1 MQFRTNKLIRVFTF
15 SFFALMTACTI
26 ENLPNNANNSNVT
39 NSNSVNANSPKNSA
53 NVNSSNTNS
62 PNSNIA
68 ANNPAPEPPPE
79 SNSNYPPYNSGTSSN
94 QAPAAD
100 VISVSKLIIPVEGIK
115 KENLRDTFRDAR
127 SEGRVHNAID
137 IMAAGGTPVL
147 AATDGKIVKFHD
159 SNLGGITIYQES
171 SDNPRLVLYY
181 AHLQRRADNLME
193 NTDVKKGTVIGYV
206 GDTGNAGAGNYHLHF
221 AMWIVD
227 DPKRYWDGANVNPYD
242 YLK

>member
-1 MQFRTNKLIRVFTF
+1 M
-15 SFFALMTACTI
+15 
-26 ENLPNNANNSNVT
+26 
-39 NSNSVNANSPKNSA
+39 
-53 NVNSSNTNS
+53 
-62 PNSNIA
+62 PNSNIVRN
-68 ANNPAPEPPPE
+68 ANAPEPPPE
-79 SNSNYPPYNSGTSSN
+79 SNSNYPPYNSGAGNN
-94 QAPAAD
+94 QNPSAE

-115 KENLRDTFRDAR
+115 KENLRDTFNDAR
-127 SEGRVHNAID
+127 SEGRVHNALD

-181 AHLQRRADNLME
+181 AHLQRRADNLAE
-193 NTDVKKGTVIGYV
+193 NTEVKKGTVIGYV
-206 GDTGNAGAGNYHLHF
+206 GDTGNAGAGNFHLHF

>member
-1 MQFRTNKLIRVFTF
+1 MQLRTGKLIAIFVF
-15 SFFALMTACTI
+15 SFFVFSTACTI
-26 ENLPNNANNSNVT
+26 ENLPTNANNSNVNNANL
-39 NSNSVNANSPKNSA
+39 NSNLPKNST
-53 NVNSSNTNS
+53 NTNVEKS
-62 PNSNIA
+62 PAPNSNTA
-68 ANNPAPEPPPE
+68 RSANVPEPPD
-79 SNSNYPPYNSGTSSN
+79 SNSNYPPYNSGAGNN
-94 QAPAAD
+94 QNPAE

-115 KENLRDTFRDAR
+115 KENLLDTFNDAR
-127 SEGRVHNAID
+127 SEGRVHNALD

-181 AHLQRRADNLME
+181 AHLQRRADNLAE
-193 NTDVKKGTVIGYV
+193 NTEVKKGTVIGYV